1 MYGELVPVLV
11 QQLLLSALVTRHAHG
26 PAPALALLA
35 CSAALLALLLATRP
49 TSLLWGLNLPVAVTA
64 LISKV
69 RHLYNIHN
77 LTSFTMCV
85 QLGQIRSIH
94 RNKDAGVVS
103 FSSSLLASVGEL
115 GSQRW
120 EIFLIY
126 TENIFQMY
134 FRYF

>member
-1 MYGELVPVLV
+1 MLK
-11 QQLLLSALVTRHAHG
+11 
-26 PAPALALLA
+26 
-35 CSAALLALLLATRP
+35 CS
-49 TSLLWGLNLPVAVTA
+49 
-64 LISKV
+64 
-69 RHLYNIHN
+69 NIHN
-77 LTSFTMCV
+77 LHNFTMCV

>member
-1 MYGELVPVLV
+1 MLV

-69 RHLYNIHN
+69 THHYNIHN
-77 LTSFTMCV
+77 LHKLYNVCPAGPDPQHPSQQRCGRRLL
-85 QLGQIRSIH
+85 QLLP
-94 RNKDAGVVS
+94 AGEC
-103 FSSSLLASVGEL
+103 G
-115 GSQRW
+115 
-120 EIFLIY
+120 
-126 TENIFQMY
+126 
-134 FRYF
+134 

>member
-1 MYGELVPVLV
+1 MLL

-49 TSLLWGLNLPVAVTA
+49 TNLLWGLTLPVAITA

-77 LTSFTMCV
+77 L
-85 QLGQIRSIH
+85 QLY
-94 RNKDAGVVS
+94 NVCPAGPDPQHPPQQRCGRR
-103 FSSSLLASVGEL
+103 LLQLLSAGKC
-115 GSQRW
+115 G
-120 EIFLIY
+120 
-126 TENIFQMY
+126 
-134 FRYF
+134 